1 MDIITNNMN
10 LNEIIWRNNY
20 QLFAINP
27 DDKNFSDP
35 FYGSAFF
42 LTYRKRTWLITAN
55 HVVHPDLFDYC
66 INRDNQEHP
75 YEYKYFLVNN
85 ENSRNKLE
93 ELTHLLRF
101 SFFYKHKQDFFS
113 YDDLKKAGINAP
125 SLFKIIDVA
134 LCELKNIL
142 PETFL
147 THRLSDANENI
158 LVKEGLT
165 KLLISS
171 EQFIEPNINDQYF
184 IYGVVKN
191 KYIDE
196 HNFNRCNAMH
206 CNLKYVE
213 EYEEKYMF
221 KSPTTITLE
230 EWQAISG
237 SAVFNQDGKVVGM
250 VVKISF
256 NPISILAVPSKTIL
270 KLIDCVIEQNK

>member
-1 MDIITNNMN
+1 MN

-20 QLFAINP
+20 QLITIDP
-27 DDKNFSDP
+27 DDNNFSDP

-42 LTYRKRTWLITAN
+42 LTYKKRIWFITAN

-66 INRDNQEHP
+66 IHRDNQEHP

-85 ENSRNKLE
+85 ENSRIKLE

-101 SFFYKHKQDFFS
+101 SFFYKHEQGIFS
-113 YDDLKKAGINAP
+113 YEDLKNAGINAP
-125 SLFKIIDVA
+125 SLFKIIDIA
-134 LCELKNIL
+134 LCELKNVL

-147 THRLSDANENI
+147 THRLSDVNENI

-184 IYGVVKN
+184 IYGAVKN

-206 CNLKYVE
+206 CNLQYVKEHE
-213 EYEEKYMF
+213 EQYMF
-221 KSPTTITLE
+221 KNPTAITQD

-237 SAVFNQDGKVVGM
+237 SAVFNQDGKVVGIA
-250 VVKISF
+250 VRIYL
-256 NPISILAVPSKTIL
+256 NSIMAIPSKTIL
-270 KLIDCVIEQNK
+270 ELIDRVIEQNK